1 MKKLLIIIG
10 SVVLVFAMFVLST
23 LPQIVE
29 SGKQIKRV
37 SDEYQISQDDAK
49 AAIKASEQFYAA
61 ALAVKQAASEQAD
74 TDAAAKQ
81 AIEAAERVQSAAKP
95 VLITAVSE
103 EVKKDDAKT
112 SADNIKAGEAYQKNY
127 WEGVW
132 GPVVQFAYLMVLL
145 AISLIIKSNIGF
157 FKKHLVPTTLFGG
170 LLGFVIGQVLWPV
183 FGWQPI
189 FDSLML
195 QNLVYHAM
203 SVGFI
208 AMALKKRPKKNTENI
223 TNTGFA
229 IVNTY
234 TLQAIIGLGAMM
246 LIILVLPQ
254 FDSIF
259 GVLLPLS
266 FAQGPGQALSTGTS
280 LEQLGMS
287 NGAQAGM
294 ALATFGFLWAII
306 AGIPFMNILR
316 KKYKRE
322 KHTAEEVVSEV
333 DPDLNDHTA
342 NVPRTLFLDDLTVQI
357 VLIGITF
364 LLTYLL
370 LIGMQAILG
379 KGSTLMTVL
388 WGFQFIWGTLLALLV
403 RMVLNRL
410 QKRNIVKTD
419 YADNYLLQRV
429 ASSAFDIMIIA
440 SICAIS
446 IKTVGQ
452 YIVPLLILSTLGGI
466 FTMVYSHKMAK
477 WMYREEQMEHAIAI
491 YGMWTGTI
499 VTGMALLKEVDPTGK
514 SSVPESMVLGSG
526 FAAVI
531 GIPLMMIL
539 AIPIKAWAESR
550 PMLFVL
556 TFALFAAYSIFCFL
570 GIFFSKKIH
579 AKRRAKK

>member
-1 MKKLLIIIG
+1 MKKVIIIVG
-10 SVVLVFAMFVLST
+10 SIVVVFTMFILST
-23 LPQIVE
+23 LPE
-29 SGKQIKRV
+29 TLSGENDV
-37 SDEYQISQDDAK
+37 
-49 AAIKASEQFYAA
+49 AAIEQSEVAQI
-61 ALAVKQAASEQAD
+61 EQAND
-74 TDAAAKQ
+74 
-81 AIEAAERVQSAAKP
+81 
-95 VLITAVSE
+95 
-103 EVKKDDAKT
+103 
-112 SADNIKAGEAYQKNY
+112 
-127 WEGVW
+127 WEGTW
-132 GPVVQFAYLMVLL
+132 APVVQFAYLMVLL
-145 AISLIIKSNIGF
+145 GISLIIKSNIKF

-189 FDSLML
+189 FDTQLL

-234 TLQAIIGLGAMM
+234 ILQAVLGLGVMM
-246 LIILVLPQ
+246 LLVLALPQ
-254 FDSIF
+254 FDNIF

-266 FAQGPGQALSTGTS
+266 FAQGPGQALSTGKS
-280 LEQLGMS
+280 LQALGMS
-287 NGAQAGM
+287 NGAEAGM

-316 KKYKRE
+316 KKYNRKKE
-322 KHTAEEVVSEV
+322 DMKDLAAEA
-333 DPDLNDHTA
+333 DPDLSDHTA
-342 NVPRTLFLDDLTVQI
+342 NVPRTLFLDDLTVQV
-357 VLIGITF
+357 VLIGICF

-370 LIGMQAILG
+370 LIGLQAILG
-379 KGSTLMTVL
+379 AESTLMTVF
-388 WGFQFIWGTLLALLV
+388 WGFQFLWGTIIALLV
-403 RMVLNRL
+403 RMIINRL
-410 QKRNIVKTD
+410 QKKNIVKRD

-446 IKTVGQ
+446 LKTVGQ
-452 YIVPLLILSTLGGI
+452 YIIPLLVLSTVGGI
-466 FTMVYSHKMAK
+466 FTMIYSHKMSK
-477 WMYREEQMEHAIAI
+477 WIYREEKMEHAIGL
-491 YGMWTGTI
+491 YGMFTGTI

-526 FAAVI
+526 FAAII

-539 AIPIKAWAESR
+539 AIPITAWADDK
-550 PMLFVL
+550 PWLFVV
-556 TFALFAAYSIFCFL
+556 TFGLFAVYSVFCFL
-570 GIFFSKKIH
+570 GIFFNKKFH